1 MTTGLEEAPATEQP
15 RTVVRQEPARSTA
28 RPTTSWAGIQVAVGR
43 TILVFGVLVVWVLSY
58 LTFLSGFEQNHAQ
71 SRLYSE
77 LRTQLALGLA
87 PTGAPIASGAP
98 VAVITIPRAGVK
110 NLVVVEG
117 TSSRLLQDGP
127 GHKRGTVLPGQQ
139 GTSKVLGRS
148 LSYGGPFG
156 GLGKLRVGD
165 PITVTTGQGTFTYR
179 VTGARREG
187 DPLPADPT
195 GKDSRLILITALGSG
210 PLAKLSPSDTI
221 NLDATLSAKAV
232 APGPVSAPVA
242 DEAPM
247 RASYGTGTLALLA
260 LALQLLA
267 AVLVATSWARV
278 RWSPLA
284 AWIIGTPMVLAAL
297 WAVSTLATQLLP
309 NLV

>member
-1 MTTGLEEAPATEQP
+1 MTTTVEPTAPEQR

-28 RPTTSWAGIQVAVGR
+28 RPTTSWAGAQLVLAR
-43 TILVFGVLVVWVLSY
+43 TLLVLGFVVVWVLAY
-58 LTFLSGFEQNHAQ
+58 LTFLSGFEANHAQ

-87 PTGAPIASGAP
+87 PVGAPIATGAP
-98 VAVITIPRAGVK
+98 VAVVSVPRAGIK

-117 TSSRLLQDGP
+117 TSGRQLQDAP
-127 GHKRGTVLPGQQ
+127 GHLRGTVLPGQQ
-139 GTSKVLGRS
+139 GTSALLGRS

-156 GLGKLRVGD
+156 KLGKLHVGD
-165 PITVTTGQGTFTYR
+165 PIQVTTGQGSFTYR
-179 VTGARREG
+179 VTGARRSG
-187 DPLPADPT
+187 DPLPASPPV
-195 GKDSRLILITALGSG
+195 GEGRLVLVTALGSG
-210 PLAKLSPSDTI
+210 PLAKLSPSDTVY
-221 NLDATLSAKAV
+221 LDATLGSKAV
-232 APGPVSAPVA
+232 APGARSAAVA

-247 RASYGTGTLALLA
+247 KASFGVGTLALLA

-267 AVLVATSWARV
+267 LVLVATSWARV

-284 AWIIGTPMVLAAL
+284 AWIVGVPMVVGAL
-297 WAVSTLATQLLP
+297 WAVSSLATQLLP